1 MRFFKSH
8 PCRSSSSSSSSGK
21 KEDRSQSKGV
31 SKGTLSRRRK
41 WAGGSFARVPA
52 SDAVKVVPGRK
63 MHIPVH
69 VDGTPIDPADMAI
82 IEQQQA
88 EAREEGGAA
97 GAEQYT
103 IVYLPPQF
111 QIRMTAYVIFMWA
124 AAVHLGWLAI
134 GIPLLLG
141 RFLLDRFFMPDHQ
154 EPHDVYAYALGML
167 CCAII
172 LSLTIK
178 VWAEYSRLSQSSVG
192 GETGWGAVKANEWE
206 LEGSEAGSEDD
217 ESEEEEEEEEE
228 EEGAGAAPDRA
239 GNADRAGRVRP
250 VRSIWRRL
258 GSQLY
263 NAGHILVL
271 VLVGGVG
278 LPILAAIVVEL
289 YVLGLVKPKQPGLP
303 AIFLLEAWTY
313 GCIYLSIAARLLR
326 LLAPTHSLSVAL
338 DQVLNHILD

>member
-1 MRFFKSH
+1 
-8 PCRSSSSSSSSGK
+8 
-21 KEDRSQSKGV
+21 
-31 SKGTLSRRRK
+31 
-41 WAGGSFARVPA
+41 
-52 SDAVKVVPGRK
+52 
-63 MHIPVH
+63 
-69 VDGTPIDPADMAI
+69 
-82 IEQQQA
+82 
-88 EAREEGGAA
+88 
-97 GAEQYT
+97 
-103 IVYLPPQF
+103 
-111 QIRMTAYVIFMWA
+111 MWA

-134 GIPLLLG
+134 GFPLLLG
-141 RFLLDRFFMPDHQ
+141 RFLLDGSSCPDHQ
-154 EPHDVYAYALGML
+154 EPHDVYAYALGIL
-167 CCAII
+167 CCAIL

-178 VWAEYSRLSQSSVG
+178 VWAGYSRLSQSSVG
-192 GETGWGAVKANEWE
+192 GETGWGEVKANEWE

-217 ESEEEEEEEEE
+217 ESEEEEEEE

-271 VLVGGVG
+271 ILVGGVG

-313 GCIYLSIAARLLR
+313 GCIYLSDRRKTFTVIGPDSFALR
-326 LLAPTHSLSVAL
+326 SSRPSS
-338 DQVLNHILD
+338 QSCS